1 MGRAQLN
8 FHLCHKL
15 PWAALLSFE
24 MVKPWFC
31 VFIKCP
37 VKWDFESLVG
47 LNLLITNCYNL
58 IISVQCGV
66 LNTSGMLSGKVAKSG
81 SREKP

>member
-1 MGRAQLN
+1 M
-8 FHLCHKL
+8 
-15 PWAALLSFE
+15 
-24 MVKPWFC
+24 
-31 VFIKCP
+31 
-37 VKWDFESLVG
+37 G